1 MLPQTAFP
9 FKILSSS
16 KVSETISSTLVD
28 YGVEVGTAMN
38 KSWRTI
44 PLQTITSPL
53 GSIGV
58 IEGVQC
64 LPFAVRRA
72 YFIYGVPPGS
82 ERGGH
87 AHRDLEQ
94 VMIAVSGSL
103 SVKLDSGT
111 ESEEF
116 NLDSP
121 EKGLFV
127 PSGTWRDLL
136 NFSENTVCLVLA
148 SRPYDESDYIRDYDE
163 FGQWRLRTI

>member
-1 MLPQTAFP
+1 
-9 FKILSSS
+9 
-16 KVSETISSTLVD
+16 VD

-38 KSWRTI
+38 RSWSSIT
-44 PLQTITSPL
+44 LKTITSPL

-58 IEGVQC
+58 IEGEQF
-64 LPFAVRRA
+64 LPFSVKRA
-72 YFIYGVPPGS
+72 YFIYGVPAGS

-103 SVKLDSGT
+103 CVRLDSGT
-111 ESEEF
+111 KSEEF

-127 PSGTWRDLL
+127 PAGTWRDLS

-148 SRPYDESDYIRDYDE
+148 SLPYDESDYIRDYAE
-163 FGQWRLRTI
+163 FGQWRNSTI